1 MPHQA
6 VTGAL
11 GFSGR
16 HIATRL
22 LARGDEVV
30 NLTNH
35 PDRPDPFD
43 GRIPA
48 KRLAFD
54 DVAALAASLRGV
66 NTLFNTY
73 WVRFRRLGLTHADA
87 VRNSRTLFEAAL
99 EAGVRRIVHVSIANP
114 DPASPLAYYR
124 GKAQVE
130 AALATVGVSHAVL
143 RPAVLFGDEPILANS
158 IAWLLRRSPVFAIP
172 GDGRYA
178 IQPIDAA
185 DLADLALQ
193 AADRDDDLVWDAVG
207 PEVFSFTELVEAI
220 RKATG
225 SRARLVHVPPR
236 LALLAAWGLGRVVRD
251 TLLTTEELEGL
262 MTNLLV
268 SRDLPRGTAR
278 FTDWLAASGAW
289 LGRDYLP
296 EVSRHFVAQ
305 PA

>member
-1 MPHQA
+1 MPRQA

-16 HIATRL
+16 HIAARL
-22 LARGDEVV
+22 LARGDSVV

-35 PDRPDPFD
+35 PDRPDPFR

-48 KRLAFD
+48 VPLAFD
-54 DVAALAASLRGV
+54 DVAALAASLLGV
-66 NTLFNTY
+66 DTLFNTY
-73 WVRFRRLGLTHADA
+73 WVRFPSHGVTHADA
-87 VRNSRTLFEAAL
+87 VRNSRTLFEAAR

-130 AALATVGVSHAVL
+130 AALATAGISHAVL

-172 GDGRYA
+172 GAGRYA
-178 IQPIDAA
+178 IQPIDVA

-193 AADRDDDLVWDAVG
+193 AGDRDDDLVWDAVG
-207 PEVFSFTELVEAI
+207 PEVLSFTELVEAI
-220 RKATG
+220 REATG

-236 LALLAAWGLGRVVRD
+236 LALLAAWGLGRIVRD
-251 TLLTTEELEGL
+251 TLLTADELEGL
-262 MTNLLV
+262 TTNLLV
-268 SRDLPRGTAR
+268 SRDLPRGTTR
-278 FTDWLAASGAW
+278 FTNWLAANGAW
-289 LGRDYLP
+289 LGRHYLP

>member
-1 MPHQA
+1 MPRQA

-16 HIATRL
+16 HIAARL

-30 NLTNH
+30 NLTSH

-48 KRLAFD
+48 IPLAFD
-54 DVAALAASLRGV
+54 DVAALAASLHGID
-66 NTLFNTY
+66 TLFNTY
-73 WVRFRRLGLTHADA
+73 WVRFPSHGVTHADA
-87 VRNSRTLFEAAL
+87 VRNSRTMFEAAR

-124 GKAQVE
+124 GKAQAE
-130 AALATVGVSHAVL
+130 AALATAGVRHAVL

-172 GDGRYA
+172 GAGRYA
-178 IQPIDAA
+178 IQPIDVA
-185 DLADLALQ
+185 DLADLALR

-207 PEVFSFTELVEAI
+207 PEILSFTELVDAI
-220 RKATG
+220 REATG

-236 LALLAAWGLGRVVRD
+236 LALLAAWGLGRMVGD
-251 TLLTTEELEGL
+251 TLLTAEELEGL

-268 SRDLPRGTAR
+268 SRDLPRGTTR